1 MRVPIATLVTVITAL
16 LYVIGT
22 ATALRFLF
30 KKYPPS
36 AVRLLQHVT
45 TVRFREE

>member
-1 MRVPIATLVTVITAL
+1 MRVPITTLVTVITAL

-22 ATALRFLF
+22 ATVLRFLF

-36 AVRLLQHVT
+36 TVGLLQHVT
-45 TVRFREE
+45 TVRVREE